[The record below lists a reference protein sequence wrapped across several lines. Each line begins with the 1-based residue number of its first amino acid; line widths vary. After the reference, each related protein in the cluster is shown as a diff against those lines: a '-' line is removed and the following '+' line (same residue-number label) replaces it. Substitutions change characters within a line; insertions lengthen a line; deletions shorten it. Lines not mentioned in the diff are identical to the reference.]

1 MTEETNQVDVTPE
14 VEHKKD
20 NQFLYAIILG
30 SLGFILGLVALIYA
44 LTLSPSG
51 NSGQTAKASGNL
63 TFAWINT
70 DTIMSQY
77 EFAKDLQKGLEEY
90 EKNLQNK
97 YTSELQAFQNEYN
110 AYIKK
115 ASDYQ
120 MTLDQQ
126 KKKEEELGQKQQQ
139 IQQLEAELSQM
150 LMNEKTARNMELHDT
165 IVNYIARYNKNKN
178 YTMIFERTYGG
189 GLLWADS
196 TMDVTPEVLKGL
208 NEEYVAIKKEK
219 EKTQPKGE

>member
-51 NSGQTAKASGNL
+51 NAGQTAKVSGNIS
-63 TFAWINT
+63 FAWINT

-139 IQQLEAELSQM
+139 IQQLEGELSQM
-150 LMNEKTARNMELHDT
+150 LLNEKTARNMELHDT
-165 IVNYIARYNKNKN
+165 IVNFIARYNKSKN

-208 NEEYVAIKKEK
+208 NEEYVAIKKER

>member
-30 SLGFILGLVALIYA
+30 SLGFILGLVALIYV

-51 NSGQTAKASGNL
+51 NAGQPAKVNGNIS
-63 TFAWINT
+63 FAWINT

-120 MTLDQQ
+120 MTLEQQ

-139 IQQLEAELSQM
+139 IQQLDAELSQM

-165 IVNYIARYNKNKN
+165 IVNFIARYNKNKN

-208 NEEYVAIKKEK
+208 NEEYVAIKKER